1 MTDRSTLTKDT
12 VGVVPKIN
20 PILYTFTP
28 TWCRYSLTETPTQ
41 RAMTIVPHT
50 DDFIYVIVDG
60 RLLQTASQKYA
71 VNEDKDQSPTHGD
84 D

>member
-1 MTDRSTLTKDT
+1 
-12 VGVVPKIN
+12 
-20 PILYTFTP
+20 
-28 TWCRYSLTETPTQ
+28 
-41 RAMTIVPHT
+41 MTIVPHT

-60 RLLQTASQKYA
+60 RLLQTVSQKYA